1 MNLIRK
7 GLITLLIV
15 GFINYSFGQENTEPL
30 KLSVVEAQNY
40 AMQNNRA
47 IQSSKID
54 IEIAK
59 KKVWETT
66 AIGLPQFNI
75 ATNFTHQF
83 EVTEFGFP
91 TVGFSPSSL
100 PAFEGMSQRELQ
112 PGLWQ
117 YMVDGEK
124 VPMGKANNTTF
135 DFTLSQLI
143 FSGEYIVGLQAA
155 RVYKEISEKSFVKTE
170 IQTKESVANSYFI
183 VLVLGENLEVLKSSY
198 KAIDQTY
205 NEMVKMN
212 EQGFTEQTEVDQ
224 LKIGKTNVQT
234 LITSLEAQ
242 KEVSTKLLKLQLGVE
257 FTQEIVLTDSL
268 SSIIN
273 QNNLAYL
280 SSIDFAV
287 EGSVD
292 YQLMNTQEKLMELSL
307 KRMKSTFLPTVS
319 AFYRHQEL
327 LDEPLI
333 NFQPKDIL
341 GVSINIPIFSSG
353 QRMSKVS
360 QARLD
365 LDKTRLSKKDV
376 SQSLIL
382 EFGKAQSD
390 YQTAFSNFTMN
401 KESMELSKRV
411 YDKTI
416 IKYREGVSSSFEL
429 TQNQNQFL
437 TAESNYFNS
446 VLSLLGAKV
455 KLDRILNKYEGL
467 KK

>member
-1 MNLIRK
+1 MKLIKK
-7 GLITLLIV
+7 GLIAFAIL
-15 GFINYSFGQENTEPL
+15 GFILEGFSQENILPL
-30 KLSVVEAQNY
+30 KLSVIDAQNY
-40 AMQNNRA
+40 ALQNNRA

-66 AIGLPQFNI
+66 AIGLPQFSI
-75 ATNFTHQF
+75 ATSFTHQF
-83 EVTEFGFP
+83 EVTKFP
-91 TVGFSPSSL
+91 MGGGLNPDKLGAMAPNTPLTNTNLLSSFD
-100 PAFEGMSQRELQ
+100 PPEMT
-112 PGLWQ
+112 
-117 YMVDGEK
+117 
-124 VPMGKANNTTF
+124 PMGKENNTTF

-155 RVYKEISEKSFVKTE
+155 RIYKEISEKSFVKTE

-183 VLVLGENLEVLKSSY
+183 VLVLDENLKVLKNSY

-212 EQGFTEQTEVDQ
+212 EQGFTEQTDVDQ
-224 LKIGKTNVQT
+224 LKISKSNVQT

-242 KEVSTKLLKLQLGVE
+242 KDVSTKLLKLQLGVE
-257 FTQEIVLTDSL
+257 FTQEIELTDSL
-268 SSIIN
+268 STIIN
-273 QNNLAYL
+273 QNNLSYL
-280 SSIDFAV
+280 SKMDY
-287 EGSVD
+287 SVDGNID
-292 YQLMNTQEKLMELSL
+292 YQLINTQEKLMELSL
-307 KRMKSTFLPTVS
+307 KRIKSTFLPTVS
-319 AFYRHQEL
+319 AYYRHQEL

-353 QRMSKVS
+353 QRLSQVS

-365 LDKTRLSKKDV
+365 LEKTRLSKKDV

-382 EFGKAQSD
+382 EFEKAQSD

-416 IKYREGVSSSFEL
+416 VKYREGVSSSFEL
-429 TQNQNQFL
+429 SQNQNQFL

-446 VLSLLGAKV
+446 VLSLLSAKV